1 MIEKPRRFDLY
12 PDDFIAGVAGE
23 LTPSEMGV
31 YSMVILLCYSHG
43 GSIPDDLD
51 WLRSK
56 FKRRGASRVVSA
68 AVERLV
74 KLGKLTRAC
83 GELSSSRTR
92 AEHERALSRLRA
104 SREHGARGG
113 RPSNKNNDEAKG
125 LGFPARVN
133 NHHTSYSSNP
143 VADATGADAPSFDP
157 VKEIFERGL
166 RILGAGRRSLLGK
179 FRKRHGDVVVLEAIC
194 ACEQYLPSEP
204 VGFFVRCCEEHTAQT
219 KRQSPATTLWQG
231 AYNAGLEWDARQRD
245 GNRRDGRQ
253 PDEPLLDSRR
263 PPLIP

>member
-125 LGFPARVN
+125 LGSPARVN
-133 NHHTSYSSNP
+133 NHQPSIINQKNPLKSPKGDDGFDDFWQVYPKKVGKQDALKAWPKAIKAAELSAIVEGARSYAASHEPSYQYWKNP
-143 VADATGADAPSFDP
+143 
-157 VKEIFERGL
+157 
-166 RILGAGRRSLLGK
+166 AGWLNGNRWQDQPPTNGGGNGYTRDIS
-179 FRKRHGDVVVLEAIC
+179 
-194 ACEQYLPSEP
+194 P
-204 VGFFVRCCEEHTAQT
+204 EEHEAARLQA
-219 KRQSPATTLWQG
+219 RRE
-231 AYNAGLEWDARQRD
+231 AGLSADD
-245 GNRRDGRQ
+245 
-253 PDEPLLDSRR
+253 
-263 PPLIP
+263 